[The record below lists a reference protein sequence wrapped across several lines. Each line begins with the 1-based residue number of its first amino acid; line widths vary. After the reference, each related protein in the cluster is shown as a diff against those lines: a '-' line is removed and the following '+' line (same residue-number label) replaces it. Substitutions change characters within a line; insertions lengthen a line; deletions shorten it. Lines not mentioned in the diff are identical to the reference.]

1 MLDIDQLKQELTEH
15 FPEYTFFK
23 TRRLTGH
30 CIVAKKSKYYGADIF
45 VKSDR
50 IVVEAAIPEWTT
62 RLFLGAGA
70 AYKKLTDSKY
80 GEVAKE
86 IEKFL
91 TPKYKVSLR
100 Q

>member
-1 MLDIDQLKQELTEH
+1 MLDIDQIIQELTEN

-23 TRRLTGH
+23 TRRLTGR

-50 IVVEAAIPEWTT
+50 IVVEAAIPDWST
-62 RLFLGAGA
+62 RLVLGAGA
-70 AYKKLTDSKY
+70 AYKKLTDIKY
-80 GEVAKE
+80 GEVATQIQNYLRRNYE
-86 IEKFL
+86 
-91 TPKYKVSLR
+91 VSLR